1 MRVDRKE
8 AVKNLAKKGFV
19 KKDSRKHV
27 FYNCYYQGKDTG
39 IATCFSHGSKGPD
52 IGPDI
57 LKSMKKQ
64 LKLAKIQEVEDLLNC
79 PMTKESYFNVLK
91 EKGFLI

>member
-8 AVKNLAKKGFV
+8 AEQNLAKKGFV
-19 KKDSRKHV
+19 KDDSRNHV
-27 FYNCYYQGKDTG
+27 FYNFHYQGQDTG
-39 IATCFSHGSKGPD
+39 IATCFSHGSKCSD

-64 LKLAKIQEVEDLLNC
+64 LKLNKIHEVKDLLNC
-79 PMTKESYFNVLK
+79 PMTKEYYFNVLK
-91 EKGFLI
+91 EKGFFI

>member
-8 AVKNLAKKGFV
+8 AEKNLAKKGFV
-19 KKDSRKHV
+19 KDDSRNHV
-27 FYNCYYQGKDTG
+27 FYNCYYQGQDTG
-39 IATCFSHGSKGPD
+39 IATCVSHGSKSSD

-57 LKSMKKQ
+57 LNSIKKQ
-64 LKLAKIQEVEDLLNC
+64 LKLDKIQEIKDLLTC
-79 PMTKESYFNVLK
+79 PMTKEQYFKVLK